1 MHATRSSPRAGS
13 ADRQV
18 RDRLAA
24 SPALRTARGA
34 VLGLVVVGL
43 SVGAHGS
50 AGGHIPLGTL
60 AVVTAVAMAL
70 GVVLSAREWTL
81 VSLLAVLAATQV
93 VLHYVLEATMPMHGS
108 TGATASGH
116 SHAGMAMP
124 GDALPG
130 TQMPMPGMATSPLP
144 VAAGVPDASASGMAM
159 DNAVGLSGLM
169 LLAHVAAVVV
179 AAVALRY
186 GEDAVLALVTLLL
199 APLLRPPVVAV
210 DATPAPPRP
219 DPVGWEPIGGRSAL
233 VAFSVRRRGPPV
245 LALAGPW
252 PAGVTPRCA
261 SVATAR
267 YLRA

>member
-1 MHATRSSPRAGS
+1 MLATRSSPRAGP

-60 AVVTAVAMAL
+60 AVATVVAVALGIAL
-70 GVVLSAREWTL
+70 SGREWT
-81 VSLLAVLAATQV
+81 VVGLLAFLAATQV
-93 VLHYVLEATMPMHGS
+93 LLHYVLEASMPMHAG
-108 TGATASGH
+108 TGTATPAH
-116 SHAGMAMP
+116 DHAGMGMPGTAMP
-124 GDALPG
+124 G
-130 TQMPMPGMATSPLP
+130 TQVPMPGMASSSP
-144 VAAGVPDASASGMAM
+144 VAAATMPDAGASGSAL
-159 DNAVGLSGLM
+159 DGAVGLSGLM

-186 GEDAVLALVTLLL
+186 GEDAVLAVVTLLL
-199 APLLRPPVVAV
+199 APLRRRPGVAV

-219 DPVGWEPIGGRSAL
+219 HPVGWEPIGGRSAL

-245 LALAGPW
+245 PALAGPW

-261 SVATAR
+261 SLATAR

>member
-60 AVVTAVAMAL
+60 AVVTALA
-70 GVVLSAREWTL
+70 VVLGIVLSGREWT
-81 VSLLAVLAATQV
+81 VVGLLAVLAATQV
-93 VLHYVLEATMPMHGS
+93 LLHYVLEASMPMHAGP
-108 TGATASGH
+108 ATAPSAQD
-116 SHAGMAMP
+116 HAGMAMP
-124 GDALPG
+124 GSAMPG
-130 TQMPMPGMATSPLP
+130 TGMPMPGVASSSP
-144 VAAGVPDASASGMAM
+144 VAAAAMPDAGAPSAAM
-159 DNAVGLSGLM
+159 DGAVGLSGLM

-199 APLLRPPVVAV
+199 APLRRPPVVAV